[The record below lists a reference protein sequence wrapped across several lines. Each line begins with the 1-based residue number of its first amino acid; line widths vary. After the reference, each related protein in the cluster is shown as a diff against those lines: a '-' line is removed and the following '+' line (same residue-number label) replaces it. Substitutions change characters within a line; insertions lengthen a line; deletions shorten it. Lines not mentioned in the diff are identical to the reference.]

1 MAKSLAFFI
10 VCLLFS
16 FHFWTGC
23 IGIDFGHHWDEDKI
37 IDSVKESVKTG
48 VTLPGWYNYPSV
60 CYDLALICAVP
71 EAIDAAKAGKGD
83 VYRMSSLIDI
93 SLSKPDF
100 RLRVRR
106 LYHFIV
112 SLSIFW
118 IFGLA
123 RKLRRSYVES
133 VGVAALLAAS
143 WEFAYHARWIAPDA
157 IMVQFGVLTLMALAT
172 FLQETRQRKWAWLA
186 LAVVAAA
193 FTCGT
198 KYFGGI
204 FLLPVCVVYWM
215 RSAELLPLFVSP
227 QTAGFLVCEDTNKGG
242 QRLQTKLLGLMLLVL
257 LFFLAFLFTTP
268 GAFVETLH
276 FFYHIRYEMLHYATV
291 SGCNEVFSF
300 SEHAY
305 KLSQYLA
312 FSALSPYTGIAA
324 FFTILS
330 GLGMYDWLKKSRE
343 EALIFLGIPFLFFF
357 YINFQKLLI
366 VRNDLLFIPFLVL
379 LSMRGLSFI
388 IEKITL
394 FWATKP
400 RLSLGIKGGFYI
412 IFLLCIGMNFFYLY
426 KQAILIRNRSEKSTA
441 LDLQDYLY
449 NTKSVIVYPSPATIA
464 FFSQE
469 KLTKYANITF
479 SPQKATHYL
488 FLSSEYNNLPSNIK
502 GIYTIIP
509 ASPEVNFDFYPN
521 WKGDTRW
528 VLIDIKRQKELH

>member
-1 MAKSLAFFI
+1 MT

-23 IGIDFGHHWDEDKI
+23 IGIDFGYHWDEDKI

-133 VGVAALLAAS
+133 VGIAALLAAS

-157 IMVQFGVLTLMALAT
+157 IMVQFGILTLMALAA
-172 FLQETRQRKWAWLA
+172 FLQEIRQRKWAWLA

-204 FLLPVCVVYWM
+204 FLLPVCVVWW
-215 RSAELLPLFVSP
+215 RSALPLFVSS

-242 QRLQTKLLGLMLLVL
+242 QTMATLQTKLLGLGIIFL
-257 LFFLAFLFTTP
+257 LFFLVFLFTTP
-268 GAFVETLH
+268 GAFVESLH
-276 FFYHIRYEMLHYATV
+276 FFYHIRYEMQHYATA

-324 FFTILS
+324 FCTVLS
-330 GLGMYDWLKKSRE
+330 GLGIYDWAKKSKE
-343 EALIFLGIPFLFFF
+343 EAFIFLTIPILFFV
-357 YINFQKLLI
+357 YICFQKLLI
-366 VRNDLLFIPFLVL
+366 VRNDLLFIPFLAL
-379 LSMRGLSFI
+379 LTMRGMSFMQ
-388 IEKITL
+388 EKVTL
-394 FWATKP
+394 YLATKP
-400 RLSLGIKGGFYI
+400 ALSLGIKGGFYLI
-412 IFLLCIGMNFFYLY
+412 VLLFIGLNFFYLY
-426 KQAILIRNRSEKSTA
+426 KQADLIRNRSQKNKAS
-441 LDLQDYLY
+441 DLQHYLH
-449 NTKSVIVYPSPATIA
+449 NTKTTIVYPSPATIA

-469 KLTKYANITF
+469 KLAQYPNISF
-479 SPQKATHYL
+479 SPQNATHYL
-488 FLSSEYNNLPSNIK
+488 FLSSEYNYFPANTK

-521 WKGDTRW
+521 WKGEPRF
-528 VLIDIKRQKELH
+528 VLIDIKRQKEVQQIDN